1 MYVLCVTHWI
11 HYMGYILHAFIGKQ
25 PDLQL
30 IASRFHNAKLV
41 NVGKEIF
48 IIPMTE
54 ELYDEIN
61 ELKISEDVGSLT
73 YMSTNIENKILSLI
87 DDKCIGYIEAEYF
100 GGQGGQ
106 SAILWQQGERYT
118 LYSFGH
124 GVINLLLKHLGVS
137 AEIGFDE
144 FDTISL
150 GRYRNTE
157 EWLEPTN

>member
-1 MYVLCVTHWI
+1 
-11 HYMGYILHAFIGKQ
+11 MGYILHAFIGKQ

-30 IASRFHNAKLV
+30 IASSFHNTKLV

-73 YMSTNIENKILSLI
+73 YMSKNVENKILSLI

-100 GGQGGQ
+100 EGQGGQ
-106 SAILWQQGERYT
+106 TAILWQKGERYK
-118 LYSFGH
+118 LYTFGQ

-137 AEIGFDE
+137 AKIGLDE
-144 FDTISL
+144 FDTINL
-150 GRYRNTE
+150 GRHRNTE
-157 EWLEPTN
+157 DWLQPTN

>member
-1 MYVLCVTHWI
+1 MA
-11 HYMGYILHAFIGKQ
+11 YILNAFIGKQ

-30 IASRFHNAKLV
+30 IASRFHNTKLV

-73 YMSTNIENKILSLI
+73 YMSKNVENKILSII
-87 DDKCIGYIEAEYF
+87 DARCIGYIEAEYF

-106 SAILWQQGERYT
+106 TAILWQNGERYRV
-118 LYSFGH
+118 YNFGQ

-137 AEIGFDE
+137 AEIGLDE
-144 FDTISL
+144 FDTINL
-150 GRYRNTE
+150 GRHRNTE
-157 EWLEPTN
+157 DWLEQAN